1 MTIHEL
7 DLLLNLSK
15 FLGVN
20 YSWGSGYIYLTDIE
34 DIRAFLLKN
43 ADQKIKHY
51 AVDVERNLAYL
62 HLLR

>member
-15 FLGVN
+15 FLGIN
-20 YSWGSGYIYLTDIE
+20 YSWGSGYIYLTDLE
-34 DIRAFLLKN
+34 DIRAFLIKN

-51 AVDVERNLAYL
+51 AVDAERNLVYL
-62 HLLR
+62 RLLR